1 MTLHYL
7 AKRVRPDILA
17 AVSFC
22 ATRVLSPSDQ
32 DQVKLERILGYLST
46 TLDQK
51 LLLRIGDSMEVRAY
65 VDSSFGTYPDS
76 KSVTGTVIFLG
87 GAPIYFK
94 SSKQKVVT
102 RSSTEA
108 ELIGISDAL
117 SHILWTREYV
127 LHQNI
132 AIGPVILFQD
142 NKSTIFLATKGRS
155 TSERTRHIKIRYFFI
170 SHYIETNEIVIKH
183 MPTASMIADALTKP
197 LHGTLFV
204 EMTKALTG
212 YPHKF

>member
-22 ATRVLSPSDQ
+22 ATRVLAPSEQ
-32 DQVKLERILGYLST
+32 DLIKRKRILGYLSN

-51 LLLRIGDSMEVRAY
+51 LLLKIGARMQVRAY
-65 VDSSFGTYPDS
+65 VDSSFGTYQDG
-76 KSVTGTVIFLG
+76 KSVTGTIIFLG
-87 GAPIYFK
+87 EAPVYFK
-94 SSKQKVVT
+94 SSKQKIVT

-117 SHILWTREYV
+117 SQILWMREYV

-132 AIGPVILFQD
+132 VVGPVILFQD
-142 NKSTIFLATKGRS
+142 NKSTIFLASKGDQPVNAHITLRLDIFSSHTTFKQMKLLLS
-155 TSERTRHIKIRYFFI
+155 TC
-170 SHYIETNEIVIKH
+170 
-183 MPTASMIADALTKP
+183 P
-197 LHGTLFV
+197 LNL
-204 EMTKALTG
+204 
-212 YPHKF
+212 